1 MTRCRLHWLFLAIS
15 LPALLAFAV
24 LTPPFQQPDE
34 AAHLF
39 KAAHLSLGH
48 AMGIKIEGHVDSGGY
63 IDKSYRGLYE
73 QLGKAAVPLRDIA
86 QIEPIAISG
95 ELSFAGFPNTAQYG
109 PFLYAPQAAALWLSR
124 QLDLAALQ
132 SFYATRI
139 VTGLV
144 AILIGFT
151 ALRIAM
157 RGQLILFFLLTMPM
171 SLFLLGSISQDSLLI
186 SSSALFSAL
195 ATRIIAS
202 RRPPTAAQALLLTG
216 LLIAI
221 SLGRPTYILLGGFFL
236 TEPLASVTRRPN
248 SVPRHVGVFLL
259 AATVCI
265 VVMWM
270 VAISNTRV
278 NLLPGV
284 DAGQQL
290 EFLLAHPLHIPSLL
304 WHTVWRYGQVVAAG
318 FFGLLGLHNIV
329 LPMVCY
335 FMAAAGL
342 ALSALHGATQ
352 PFALSLK
359 DRCIV
364 SASIVGG
371 VLVTLVALYL
381 TWTPVGAAI
390 VEGLQGRYFIPFA
403 MMLPLCL
410 PTVFSNYHSTRMA
423 AKWTSRIAVL
433 TALAGATT
441 ATITIGVF
449 F

>member
-1 MTRCRLHWLFLAIS
+1 MILPRLHWFFLVIS
-15 LPALLAFAV
+15 IPALVAFAL

-48 AMGIKIEGHVDSGGY
+48 AMGIKIEDHVDSGGY
-63 IDKSYRGLYE
+63 IDKSYRALYE

-86 QIEPIAISG
+86 QVRAIAISG
-95 ELSFAGFPNTAQYG
+95 ELSFAGFPNTVQYG
-109 PFLYAPQAAALWLSR
+109 PFLYAPQAATLWLSR
-124 QLDLAALQ
+124 QLRLSVLQ
-132 SFYATRI
+132 SFYAARI
-139 VTGLV
+139 ITGLV
-144 AILIGFT
+144 AILIGFI
-151 ALRIAM
+151 ALRIVM
-157 RGQLILFFLLTMPM
+157 RGQLVLFCLLTMPM

-195 ATRIIAS
+195 TTRIIAS
-202 RRPPTAAQALLLTG
+202 ERPPTVVQALLLTG

-221 SLGRPTYILLGGFFL
+221 SLGRPTYILLGGVFL
-236 TEPLASVTRRPN
+236 TQPLAFVKCGPN
-248 SVPRHVGVFLL
+248 RLLRHAGILL
-259 AATVCI
+259 LVASICI
-265 VVMWM
+265 VAMWM

-290 EFLLAHPLHIPSLL
+290 EFLLAHPLHMPSLL
-304 WHTVWRYGQVVAAG
+304 WHTVWRYGPVVAAG

-342 ALSALHGATQ
+342 TLSALHGATQ

-371 VLVTLVALYL
+371 VLVTLLALYL
-381 TWTPVGAAI
+381 TWTPIGAAI
-390 VEGLQGRYFIPFA
+390 VEGLQGRYFIPLA
-403 MMLPLCL
+403 MLLPLCL
-410 PTVFSNYHSTRMA
+410 PVVSSNCRLARMTGEWA
-423 AKWTSRIAVL
+423 ARIVAL
-433 TALAGATT
+433 TAAAGATA
-441 ATITIGVF
+441 ATITIGASF
-449 F
+449 